1 MKKRGVKSA
10 PPPSPPD
17 KFTSA
22 PLPQVT
28 SAAGAETSGKLW
40 PSTSTSTAGNFVSF
54 PLHPTQQAMVLANE
68 SIIVDLVKV
77 YIEVVYP
84 IFPLFHRKTML
95 HKVIHRYYLDDRA
108 LFAGVMTICAM
119 ASARARDGALFPG
132 RWDPSHFQE
141 PTSEAFFAVAKDCIP
156 RDLGDARGLDYMRAC
171 ALLAL
176 VGIQYGR
183 IDVMH
188 QYLGLY
194 HSLVVLDGLH
204 DETRWPPGL
213 GIVEIEERRR
223 LFWSMY
229 TLEVYASI
237 IWGGVIRCREAQ
249 SRVCYPSEVDDDFFS
264 ESGFDILLPAVRTG
278 QKNVAISSSSP
289 IRDRSSWLHGWNFTT
304 DMYRVLE
311 HAMDDFHSRRSQDT
325 GPFRPSELFGQDAP
339 PQSVVLDK
347 VMSMHAQLPLRFKE
361 TRNVLSEAEDR
372 FSFQAAN
379 IAATLQLVRMVLFT
393 AEDATV
399 DQKCAIARDLLDRFA
414 EVPVLF
420 LRAIS
425 SPLLH
430 HLAGIGSILGSVI
443 EGPLSE
449 SSYLQVR
456 AVLLA
461 MADLLSNLEVPLS
474 RTTGTK
480 DLLYNLVARIDTF
493 LQTQRQHEPP
503 TSTSVLAMLAPA
515 SNERTSAPVPPS
527 PPVQHLEPY
536 QQQHYAAYSD
546 PEPYGTA
553 NEEMLRVQLPPE
565 LLESWP
571 WPFDFDFT
579 QGFPGYMQAD
589 WSSINLMAT
598 NAVNASV
605 T

>member
-1 MKKRGVKSA
+1 
-10 PPPSPPD
+10 
-17 KFTSA
+17 
-22 PLPQVT
+22 
-28 SAAGAETSGKLW
+28 
-40 PSTSTSTAGNFVSF
+40 
-54 PLHPTQQAMVLANE
+54 
-68 SIIVDLVKV
+68 
-77 YIEVVYP
+77 
-84 IFPLFHRKTML
+84 
-95 HKVIHRYYLDDRA
+95 
-108 LFAGVMTICAM
+108 
-119 ASARARDGALFPG
+119 
-132 RWDPSHFQE
+132 
-141 PTSEAFFAVAKDCIP
+141 
-156 RDLGDARGLDYMRAC
+156 
-171 ALLAL
+171 
-176 VGIQYGR
+176 
-183 IDVMH
+183 
-188 QYLGLY
+188 
-194 HSLVVLDGLH
+194 
-204 DETRWPPGL
+204 
-213 GIVEIEERRR
+213 
-223 LFWSMY
+223 
-229 TLEVYASI
+229 
-237 IWGGVIRCREAQ
+237 
-249 SRVCYPSEVDDDFFS
+249 
-264 ESGFDILLPAVRTG
+264 
-278 QKNVAISSSSP
+278 
-289 IRDRSSWLHGWNFTT
+289 
-304 DMYRVLE
+304 
-311 HAMDDFHSRRSQDT
+311 
-325 GPFRPSELFGQDAP
+325 
-339 PQSVVLDK
+339 
-347 VMSMHAQLPLRFKE
+347 
-361 TRNVLSEAEDR
+361 
-372 FSFQAAN
+372 
-379 IAATLQLVRMVLFT
+379 MVLFT

-425 SPLLH
+425 SPLVCHNLLFLIFPPH
-430 HLAGIGSILGSVI
+430 YVIVTSSCRNWIDPRISYRRTSVRI
-443 EGPLSE
+443 FVSASPSRPV
-449 SSYLQVR
+449 SNPSAASAMQAQTHFFSCVSR
-456 AVLLA
+456 LA
-461 MADLLSNLEVPLS
+461 MADLLANLEVPLS